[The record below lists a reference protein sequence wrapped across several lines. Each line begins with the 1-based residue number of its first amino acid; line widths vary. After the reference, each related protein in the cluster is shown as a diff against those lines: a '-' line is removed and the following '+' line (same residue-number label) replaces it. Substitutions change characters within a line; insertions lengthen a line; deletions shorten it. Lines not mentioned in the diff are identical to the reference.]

1 MWFIECEGEVL
12 GGKRLWLRPNQRFA
26 IGRTPSLDV
35 NLSLP
40 SQKSISRIHLLIEV
54 GDVREGDGVGDSTKT
69 MEMESFS

>member
-26 IGRTPSLDV
+26 IGRTPSQDV

-69 MEMESFS
+69 METESLS